1 MPRPGLTGSAA
12 ALPLV
17 LLSSVGN
24 VQRREDPAGGM
35 FGAYLSKPIH
45 QLPLFEIIADVL
57 GQPPLDPPASGPGR
71 TGPGDGPAAIRSASS
86 SRRTAL

>member
-24 VQRREDPAGGM
+24 VQRREDPVGGM
-35 FGAYLSKPIH
+35 FGAYLTKPIH
-45 QLPLFEIIADVL
+45 QLTLFEIIADVL
-57 GQPPLDPPASGPGR
+57 GQPPPSTHRLGYRADMVGNGLEVLSPWPASL
-71 TGPGDGPAAIRSASS
+71 TTSS
-86 SRRTAL
+86 